1 MIPNASRWLPRVVEQ
16 RLCFRMQGPRK
27 GAKMT
32 QLADAWRSLVPR
44 PDDPHGPLPPL
55 LLMLTVVTGLVD
67 AFSYLELHH
76 VLVANMTGN
85 VVFLAFALGG
95 VSGFVW
101 WASLLAI
108 AMFMVGALIGGRVT
122 SRYGSHRG
130 KHLYVAALIEF
141 TLVAA
146 SLAVVVVVAAGPHTG
161 VAPSLLIVLLGIALG
176 LQNATARSLGV
187 PDLTTTVLTLT
198 ITGIAADSHAAGGSS
213 SRIGCRLVSVCSM
226 FLGGL
231 LGAVFVQADLDW
243 LVVALAA
250 ALLLV
255 IVTKAFRVRNIR
267 GAWTA
272 KK

>member
-1 MIPNASRWLPRVVEQ
+1 
-16 RLCFRMQGPRK
+16 
-27 GAKMT
+27 MT
-32 QLADAWRSLVPR
+32 QLTDAWRSLVPR
-44 PDDPHGPLPPL
+44 RDDPNGPLPPL
-55 LLMLTVVTGLVD
+55 LLMLTIVTGLVD
-67 AFSYLELHH
+67 AFSYLELQH

-101 WASLLAI
+101 WASALAI
-108 AMFMVGALIGGRVT
+108 AMFMLGALIGGRVT

-130 KHLYVAALIEF
+130 EHLYVGALIQF
-141 TLVAA
+141 SLVAA
-146 SLAVVVVVAAGPHTG
+146 SLVVVVVEAGPHRG
-161 VAPSLLIVLLGIALG
+161 VAPSMLIVLLGIALG

-213 SRIGCRLVSVCSM
+213 SKIGRRLISVGSM

-231 LGAVFVQADLDW
+231 VGAALVQTNLDW
-243 LVVALAA
+243 LVLALAA

-255 IVTKAFRVRNIR
+255 VVTMAFRVRKSR
-267 GAWTA
+267 GGWTA
-272 KK
+272 AKK

>member
-1 MIPNASRWLPRVVEQ
+1 
-16 RLCFRMQGPRK
+16 
-27 GAKMT
+27 MT
-32 QLADAWRSLVPR
+32 QLADAWRGLVPR
-44 PDDPHGPLPPL
+44 RDDPHGPLPPL
-55 LLMLTVVTGLVD
+55 LLMLTLVTGLVD
-67 AFSYLELHH
+67 AFSYLELQH

-108 AMFMVGALIGGRVT
+108 FMFMLGALIGGWVA

-146 SLAVVVVVAAGPHTG
+146 SLVVVVVEAGPHRG

-176 LQNATARSLGV
+176 LQNATARSLAV

-213 SRIGCRLVSVCSM
+213 SKVGRRLVSVGSM
-226 FLGGL
+226 LFGGL
-231 LGAVFVQADLDW
+231 VGAALAQAAPDW
-243 LVVALAA
+243 SVLALAA
-250 ALLLV
+250 SLLLV
-255 IVTKAFRVRNIR
+255 TVTMAFRVRNSR
-267 GAWTA
+267 GRWSA
-272 KK
+272 KR

>member
-1 MIPNASRWLPRVVEQ
+1 
-16 RLCFRMQGPRK
+16 
-27 GAKMT
+27 MT
-32 QLADAWRSLVPR
+32 QLADAWRSLVPGR
-44 PDDPHGPLPPL
+44 DDPHGPLPPL
-55 LLMLTVVTGLVD
+55 LLMLTIVTGLVD
-67 AFSYLELHH
+67 AFSYLELQH

-108 AMFMVGALIGGRVT
+108 AMFMVGALIGGRVAG
-122 SRYGSHRG
+122 RYGSNRG

-146 SLAVVVVVAAGPHTG
+146 SLAVVVVAAGPDTG

-198 ITGIAADSHAAGGSS
+198 ITGIAADSHAAGGRS
-213 SRIGCRLVSVCSM
+213 SRIGRRLVSVGSM

-231 LGAVFVQADLDW
+231 FGAVLVEADLDW

-250 ALLLV
+250 ALLLL
-255 IVTKAFRVRNIR
+255 IATTAFRVRNSR
-267 GAWTA
+267 DGWTA
-272 KK
+272 KR